1 MSISGVF
8 FTNKGLA
15 LQAKAQTG
23 TPLHFTRI
31 AIGDGEL
38 QGQASQT
45 FNKLM
50 SEKLS
55 IEITKL
61 TTGQDGTAK
70 VGGSFNNSNLEI
82 GFYYREL
89 GLFARDPDNMEQ
101 EILYVYGNA
110 GALADYIP
118 AQGSELIEK
127 KIDIIAIIGN
137 ATKVSATINSSLV
150 GLGPEDLEL
159 HDKNPEAHQA
169 IHQLIQTEENA
180 RILGD
185 SQLDAKI
192 KNLEGQIQNINVSG
206 DVRQVINERVNADT
220 SKPLSTLISEWVN
233 TAKTAILNAVST
245 LTTHVTSQHTATKN
259 HVTTKVD
266 ALPQKTV
273 WTDARGAK
281 LDNLNQSLSTTQ
293 ANINNNINEKATQ
306 ILTGVNKI
314 SIDGK
319 REARK
324 TISITN
330 TTAMQRMVYV
340 TGKGEIYDA
349 YLKISRNGTETCQ
362 IGIKIIVDGTVV
374 AWVEGSG
381 IWIADSVLGIISA
394 NNEVATWSNGLS
406 FPSSSKVTITEFQH
420 LRLNNPIKFN
430 SSFEVLA
437 YYKSTNSTVCN
448 VSYAL
453 L

>member
-38 QGQASQT
+38 QGQAPQT

-61 TTGQDGTAK
+61 TIGEDGTAK

-169 IHQLIQTEENA
+169 IRQLIQIEENA
-180 RILGD
+180 RIQGD

-192 KNLEGQIQNINVSG
+192 KILDGQLKDIDVSS

-220 SKPLSTLISEWVN
+220 SNPLGTLISGWID
-233 TAKTAILNAVST
+233 TAKTAVLNAIST
-245 LTTHVTSQHTATKN
+245 LTSYVTTQHTNTKN
-259 HVTTKVD
+259 HVTSKVD
-266 ALPQKTV
+266 ALPQKSV
-273 WTDARGAK
+273 WTDARAAK
-281 LDNLNQSLSTTQ
+281 LDNLNQSMTVTQ
-293 ANINNNINEKATQ
+293 NNINNTVNSAMDNIKSHVTSAMASPKVVKSVQKGLHSTVAET
-306 ILTGVNKI
+306 
-314 SIDGK
+314 DY
-319 REARK
+319 
-324 TISITN
+324 TISAVNLSKSIILV
-330 TTAMQRMVYV
+330 QH
-340 TGKGEIYDA
+340 
-349 YLKISRNGTETCQ
+349 TE
-362 IGIKIIVDGTVV
+362 GD
-374 AWVEGSG
+374 
-381 IWIADSVLGIISA
+381 
-394 NNEVATWSNGLS
+394 
-406 FPSSSKVTITEFQH
+406 SSSYGSWVGG
-420 LRLNNPIKFN
+420 
-430 SSFEVLA
+430 SFV
-437 YYKSTNSTVCN
+437 NSTTIRVGGGRSA
-448 VSYAL
+448 VYWQVVEFY
-453 L
+453 